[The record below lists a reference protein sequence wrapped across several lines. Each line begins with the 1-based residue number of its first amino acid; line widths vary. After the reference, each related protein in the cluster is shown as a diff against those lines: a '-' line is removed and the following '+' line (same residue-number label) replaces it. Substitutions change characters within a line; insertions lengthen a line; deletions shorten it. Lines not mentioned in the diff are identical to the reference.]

1 MTTSLKHVLTLNQFL
16 LQSGLAHTVEEQRD
30 LAIIMGQ
37 IQLACKMIASA
48 VNRAA
53 LESLLGEAGIENCQG
68 EAVKKLDVLANQAFI
83 DALTKSGVVS
93 AVASEEE
100 SKPIFVKTRD
110 DVQQNY
116 VVYFDPLDGS
126 SNIDANVSIG
136 SIFGIA
142 KQVTPRNEDP
152 GDADILQPGRNL
164 LASGYALYGAATMLV
179 LTFGRGVFGF
189 TLDNSFGEFVLT
201 HPEIS
206 TKPLGKI
213 YSINEGN
220 GHFWDGATKHYV
232 EGVKNNSY
240 SLRYVGSMVADV
252 HRTLLYGGIFM
263 YPGDSR
269 APSGKLRYLYEV
281 SPLSFI
287 LEQAGGASTDGR
299 NRILDVVPT
308 AVHMRIPCFMGSRL
322 NVEALTNSYTQMD
335 EGRLPHHPP
344 AS

>member
-1 MTTSLKHVLTLNQFL
+1 MTTSLKQVLTLNQYL
-16 LQSGLAHTVEEQRD
+16 LQSGLGHSIEQQRD
-30 LAIIMGQ
+30 LAIIVGQ

-93 AVASEEE
+93 AIASEEE
-100 SKPIFVKTRD
+100 SKPIFIETLPGTT
-110 DVQQNY
+110 QNY

-142 KQVTPRNEDP
+142 KQVTPQDQAPNDT
-152 GDADILQPGRNL
+152 DILQPGRNL

-179 LTFGRGVFGF
+179 LTFGRGVNGF
-189 TLDNSFGEFVLT
+189 TLDGSLGEFVLT
-201 HPEIS
+201 HPNIS

-220 GHFWDGATKHYV
+220 GHFWEGATKHYV
-232 EGVKNNSY
+232 DGVKNNSY

-269 APSGKLRYLYEV
+269 TPTGKLRYLYEV
-281 SPLSFI
+281 SPLSFV
-287 LEQAGGASTDGR
+287 LEQAGGASSDGR
-299 NRILDVVPT
+299 TRALDILPT
-308 AVHMRIPCFMGSRL
+308 SIHMRVPCFMGSRL
-322 NVEALTNSYTQMD
+322 NVEALNNSFTHMD

-344 AS
+344 SS